1 MRKEILK
8 IVVAHGH
15 SSIEVFHSLIPLILL
30 ANESN
35 QFKFKFVDYS
45 FHYLNNLE
53 GDILILVRK
62 FHKLDL
68 NNDQNKDLMINEL
81 RSLKKNFSKVIY
93 FDDSAAVSHILFF
106 ITPYV
111 DSYWVRGLLSNL
123 NDYKKAFYGGRTYSQ
138 YYYDNYQIKDKN
150 KYLSPL
156 KKGDFPKNIK
166 IAWNIGVGIYP
177 TNKISFFNRNYMKIK
192 KISCVLSSLPTI
204 KLVYLIIK
212 KYKEEMIGT
221 LNDPIDFS
229 NKKPFISSRFSARG
243 YYNSV
248 SFHRKLLLEKIK
260 ENKLFLTGKLPHK
273 EYLKEC
279 SSVYGLL
286 SPFGWGEICYRD
298 FEAIMC
304 GNILVKPDMSHLV
317 TWPNIYTDDCYLKLD
332 WNFKNL
338 DDINNLLLKKETI
351 LKSIEKTRTIYLKAI
366 NECSERAKMLI
377 LDEI

>member
-1 MRKEILK
+1 MKKEMLK

-45 FHYLNNLE
+45 LYSLDNLGGE
-53 GDILILVRK
+53 ILILVRK

-68 NNDQNKDLMINEL
+68 RNDHNKDFMINEL
-81 RSLKKNFSKVIY
+81 RSFKKNFSKVIY
-93 FDDSAAVSHILFF
+93 FDDSAAVSHIMFF
-106 ITPYV
+106 ITQYI
-111 DSYWVRGLLSNL
+111 DAYWVRGLLSDL
-123 NDYKKAFYGGRTYSQ
+123 NEYKKPFYGGRTYSN
-138 YYYDNYQIKDKN
+138 YYYEHFKIKDQTE
-150 KYLSPL
+150 YLSPYQ
-156 KKGDFPKNIK
+156 KGHFPRNIK
-166 IAWNIGVGIYP
+166 IAWNIGIGMYP
-177 TNKISFFNRNYMKIK
+177 SYKNSFLNRNYMKIK
-192 KISCVLSSLPTI
+192 KISCVLSSLPSI

-212 KYKEEMIGT
+212 KYKDEMIYSLT
-221 LNDPIDFS
+221 NPINLS
-229 NKKPFISSRFSARG
+229 NKKPLISSRFSSKG
-243 YYNSV
+243 YYKSV
-248 SFHRKLLLEKIK
+248 SFQRELLLEKIK
-260 ENKLFLTGKLPHK
+260 ENKLFLTGKLSHK
-273 EYLKEC
+273 EYIKEC

-332 WNFKNL
+332 WNFENL
-338 DDINNLLLKKETI
+338 ENINNLI
-351 LKSIEKTRTIYLKAI
+351 IEKEKILNCIERSRAIYLKAI
-366 NECSERAKMLI
+366 NECSERAKKLI